1 MSLHFPDE
9 MDVSQKLEV
18 CQRCFSA
25 LMADISH
32 FSLGQ
37 TIWLLI
43 VFISQGE
50 SASNLWSYPAI
61 YGLGG
66 LPSVLLLSPH
76 LLRWVPLWLETSK
89 YGGIFVFMLVGL
101 ACALVDTA
109 LKLSPKSEALQ
120 IIFIAG
126 MFLMS
131 IGVSWALAS
140 YRYHRASLYW
150 LPAYYSIGLGTY
162 MVVLCLLLFWG
173 FTRV

>member
-1 MSLHFPDE
+1 MNLYFPDE
-9 MDVSQKLEV
+9 IDVSRKLEV

-32 FSLGQ
+32 FSLCQ

-43 VFISQGE
+43 VFTSQGE
-50 SASNLWSYPAI
+50 SASDLRSYPAI
-61 YGLGG
+61 YGLVGQPFI
-66 LPSVLLLSPH
+66 LILSPH
-76 LLRWVPLWLETSK
+76 LLRWVPLWLKTSK

-101 ACALVDTA
+101 VWALVDTA
-109 LKLSPKSEALQ
+109 LKLSPKSEALE
-120 IIFIAG
+120 IILIAG

-150 LPAYYSIGLGTY
+150 LTAFYLIGWGTY
-162 MVVLCLLLFWG
+162 MVVLCLLLF
-173 FTRV
+173 

>member
-1 MSLHFPDE
+1 MSLHLPDE

-18 CQRCFSA
+18 YQRCFSA
-25 LMADISH
+25 LMVDISH
-32 FSLGQ
+32 FGILCH
-37 TIWLLI
+37 TTWLSI
-43 VFISQGE
+43 VFQGE

-66 LPSVLLLSPH
+66 LPFVLILSPY

-101 ACALVDTA
+101 VCALVDTA
-109 LKLSPKSEALQ
+109 LNLSPKGEALW
-120 IIFIAG
+120 ILIDGVVFMG
-126 MFLMS
+126 G
-131 IGVSWALAS
+131 GVSWALDS

-162 MVVLCLLLFWG
+162 MAVLCLLFL
-173 FTRV
+173 